1 MHSKALLCA
10 LIFASVGAITAFAGP
25 VGGWIPARVLGMEYP
40 REAKFARIS
49 GTVQVS
55 CSIQDD
61 GTVSDVSVLSG
72 HPVLASHVKT
82 NIERW
87 SFKRDSVQAN
97 LHAPV
102 VVTYVFRL
110 EGSCNHHVACNQEFW
125 YELPDRVINIS
136 ELPTINTS
144 ETGPSGNT
152 STNK

>member
-1 MHSKALLCA
+1 MHSKALLFA
-10 LIFASVGAITAFAGP
+10 LIFAAVGTITAFAGS

-40 REAKFARIS
+40 RGAKFARIS
-49 GTVQVS
+49 GTVRVS

-61 GTVSDVSVLSG
+61 GTVSDVTILSG
-72 HPVLASHVKT
+72 HPVLAGHVKT

-87 SFKRDSVQAN
+87 SFKRDSVQAK
-97 LHAPV
+97 LHTPF
-102 VVTYVFRL
+102 VVTYVFQL

-125 YELPDRVINIS
+125 YELPDRVVIIS

-144 ETGPSGNT
+144 ETGPSGDT

>member
-10 LIFASVGAITAFAGP
+10 LIFAALGAITAFAGS

-72 HPVLASHVKT
+72 HPVLARHVKT

-87 SFKRDSVQAN
+87 SFKRASVQAK

-125 YELPDRVINIS
+125 YELPDRVVIIS
-136 ELPTINTS
+136 ELPNINYNRDRPNGRY
-144 ETGPSGNT
+144 EH
-152 STNK
+152 K